1 MPLPAMNQGSIRN
14 GSVSNSLKHTDSVAA
29 TLCIN
34 LAKIS
39 TALAYI
45 IDCYTVPCRAFFRAY
60 TALILGTLKRV
71 SGTVPSRA
79 FFRAYTA
86 LILGTLKRISGI
98 CTQIRNVLSARS
110 IAAVLE
116 SNRYIAAAKLPAA
129 QSDDALDFEA
139 CSSWHSL
146 AYLQTNSSCRAVSI
160 ADLQRRW
167 RTIIM
172 AS

>member
-1 MPLPAMNQGSIRN
+1 MPLPTMNQGSLRN
-14 GSVSNSLKHTDSVAA
+14 GSVNNSLEHTDSVAA

-39 TALAYI
+39 TALTYI
-45 IDCYTVPCRAFFRAY
+45 IDCYY
-60 TALILGTLKRV
+60 
-71 SGTVPSRA
+71 TVPSRA

-86 LILGTLKRISGI
+86 LILGTLKRVSRI

-116 SNRYIAAAKLPAA
+116 SNRYTAAANLPAA

-146 AYLQTNSSCRAVSI
+146 ANLQTNSSCRAVSI
-160 ADLQRRW
+160 ADLQRRR